1 MAVRQTLAAFVA
13 VLVLSLSL
21 SSAVCDASCAFVFSQ
36 LQTNQSTQMSMEAM
50 DQVHCQHETAAGQT
64 EQPTIQSSSSCQH
77 HHPCVDPEK
86 QSVQKL
92 RPASPQATVAVL
104 TVVAHVQRQNAF
116 GVTQRS
122 RIDNFTF
129 TLPNRPSTSLRI

>member
-1 MAVRQTLAAFVA
+1 VPVRQTLAAFVA

-21 SSAVCDASCAFVFSQ
+21 SSAVCDASCAFAFSQ
-36 LQTNQSTQMSMEAM
+36 LQTNQSTQMSMQAM

-64 EQPTIQSSSSCQH
+64 EQPSIQSSSFCQH

-92 RPASPQATVAVL
+92 RPAAPQVAVAVL
-104 TVVAHVQRQNAF
+104 TVIAHVQRQNAF
-116 GVTQRS
+116 GVTPHS

-129 TLPNRPSTSLRI
+129 TLPNTPSTSLRI

>member
-1 MAVRQTLAAFVA
+1 LAGFVA

-21 SSAVCDASCAFVFSQ
+21 SSGVCDAACSFGQAPTSDPA
-36 LQTNQSTQMSMEAM
+36 QMAIAAM
-50 DQVHCQHETAAGQT
+50 DQAHCQHETAAGQT

-92 RPASPQATVAVL
+92 RPASPQVTVAVL

-116 GVTQRS
+116 RVTQHS

-129 TLPNRPSTSLRI
+129 TLPNTPSTSLRI